1 MINKKLIKRLI
12 LSAIVLA
19 GIGCGSAAENDAG
32 VSFSLLG
39 YYTDSTGET
48 GISGISA
55 GLTTNLSTGVT
66 IAGRFQNNLTGAAI
80 RMSRIRM
87 SYFIAGTSVQPPD
100 DSFALGGILGAA
112 PGGKSSLPG
121 GLGGSGTGE
130 IGGVAGGGA
139 AGGGA
144 AGGGAAGGGAA
155 GGGAAGGGA
164 AGGAAGAPTVATV
177 EFSIVPVSTMAWLR
191 NNRGRLPNTPF
202 VMEVYAYGEGMTT
215 AGQDM
220 VTNTAPFYV
229 QIGS

>member
-55 GLTTNLSTGVT
+55 GLTTNLSTGVL
-66 IAGRFQNNLTGAAI
+66 IAGRFQNNLNGAAI

-112 PGGKSSLPG
+112 SGGKSSLPG

-144 AGGGAAGGGAA
+144 AGGGT
-155 GGGAAGGGA
+155 AGGGA
-164 AGGAAGAPTVATV
+164 AGGAAGGVAGAPTVATV
-177 EFSIVPVSTMAWLR
+177 EFAIVPVSTMAWLR
-191 NNRGRLPNTPF
+191 NNRGSLPNTPF

-215 AGQDM
+215 AGQNM

>member
-1 MINKKLIKRLI
+1 MINKKLIKRLF

-48 GISGISA
+48 AISGFVGS
-55 GLTTNLSTGVT
+55 LTTNLSTGVV
-66 IAGRFQNNLTGAAI
+66 IAGKFQNNLTGAAI

-87 SYFIAGTSVQPPD
+87 SYFIAGASAQPPD
-100 DSFALGGILGAA
+100 DSFAIGGILGAA
-112 PGGKSSLPG
+112 SGGKSSLPT
-121 GLGGSGTGE
+121 GLGGSGTGD
-130 IGGVAGGGA
+130 IGGTTSGNNTTGSTTGSTTSGSGTSTGA
-139 AGGGA
+139 ATA
-144 AGGGAAGGGAA
+144 S
-155 GGGAAGGGA
+155 
-164 AGGAAGAPTVATV
+164 TL
-177 EFSIVPVSTMAWLR
+177 EFAIVPVSTMAWLR
-191 NNRGRLPNTPF
+191 SNRGSLPATPF

-229 QIGS
+229 QFGS